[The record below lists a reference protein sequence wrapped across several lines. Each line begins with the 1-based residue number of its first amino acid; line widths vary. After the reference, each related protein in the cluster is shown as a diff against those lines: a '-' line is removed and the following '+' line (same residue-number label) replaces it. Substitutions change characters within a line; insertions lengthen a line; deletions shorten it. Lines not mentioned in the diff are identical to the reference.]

1 MQVWL
6 RAGEVP
12 LLVVGPVPHQGGVPL
27 PQVPGQVQAID
38 AQGGGGQMDLCC
50 AVGAEIVMDKMNTQ
64 AKLLKKYYNN
74 IVNLNLSGGSS
85 LLGLHTLDPPPTEIS
100 L

>member
-50 AVGAEIVMDKMNTQ
+50 AVSARHFNSLIATKTTSFAFKSIEIYT
-64 AKLLKKYYNN
+64 
-74 IVNLNLSGGSS
+74 
-85 LLGLHTLDPPPTEIS
+85 
-100 L
+100 